1 MQVTFASAISYIQA
15 AHASLPQLKLFYTLQ
30 SPQVFLQD
38 ASQEVSELP
47 ADTFASA
54 GAVLEVG

>member
-1 MQVTFASAISYIQA
+1 MQVAFTTFVPDIGPANASC
-15 AHASLPQLKLFYTLQ
+15 PQSQLHVMQ

-38 ASQEVSELP
+38 ASKEVSELP

>member
-1 MQVTFASAISYIQA
+1 MQVNFATSISRNQTA
-15 AHASLPQLKLFYTLQ
+15 NSSCPKSQLHVMQ

-38 ASQEVSELP
+38 ASKEVSELP